1 MRAASQAL
9 ILGAISLFAV
19 PLTALDNLSLVSE
32 ITVDTNEL
40 VTLEK
45 WK

>member
-1 MRAASQAL
+1 MRTASQAL
-9 ILGAISLFAV
+9 ILAAISLFAV